1 MTISGWGEDFVR
13 EGDKL
18 DCRAFIMQ
26 VLRKMDRWQMQ
37 MLLARIVR
45 QVRQWFG
52 IYGVKMVQNWVFVCK
67 DH

>member
-1 MTISGWGEDFVR
+1 
-13 EGDKL
+13 
-18 DCRAFIMQ
+18 MQ

-52 IYGVKMVQNWVFVCK
+52 IYGVKMVEDWVFVCK